1 MISYASNRTKAQIKV
16 IRQSMEDA
24 SPWHKLVYAIVRQAV
39 KDYRM
44 ARSRTHANP
53 MIATQAEEELR
64 QLEGFFRSPWF
75 KALTDVD
82 GDLIL
87 TRLKKEAA

>member
-24 SPWHKLVYAIVRQAV
+24 SPWHKLVYAIVRQAA

-44 ARSRTHANP
+44 ARTHANP
-53 MIATQAEEELR
+53 MIATQAEEELK

-75 KALTDVD
+75 KVLTDVD

>member
-16 IRQSMEDA
+16 ISQSMEDA
-24 SPWHKLVYAIVRQAV
+24 SPWHKLVYAIVRQAA

-75 KALTDVD
+75 KVLTDVD

>member
-1 MISYASNRTKAQIKV
+1 MISYVSNRTKAQIKV

-24 SPWHKLVYAIVRQAV
+24 SPWHKLVYAIVRQAA

-53 MIATQAEEELR
+53 MIATQAEELR

-75 KALTDVD
+75 KVLTDVD